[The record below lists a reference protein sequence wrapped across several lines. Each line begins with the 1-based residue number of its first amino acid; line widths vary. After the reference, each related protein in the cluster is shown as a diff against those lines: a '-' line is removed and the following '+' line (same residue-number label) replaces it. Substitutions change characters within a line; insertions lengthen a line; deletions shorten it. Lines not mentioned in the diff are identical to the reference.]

1 MKKTAIDDFGEMALI
16 ALNDYEFQ
24 MQRWNFDYDPN
35 YRWDFGKVEKI
46 WIDPKDVKAPIKLEN
61 VFWLILYRDAF
72 ICKSWPRWPGWPA
85 HFSEAALAKMQEI
98 GPMMNIENHGNLLK
112 VLTTDRIW
120 LKYFGQQV

>member
-1 MKKTAIDDFGEMALI
+1 MF
-16 ALNDYEFQ
+16 
-24 MQRWNFDYDPN
+24 
-35 YRWDFGKVEKI
+35 
-46 WIDPKDVKAPIKLEN
+46 
-61 VFWLILYRDAF
+61 FWLILYRDAF

-112 VLTTDRIW
+112 VLTTDRVW